1 MTEQSAVHTGT
12 LFGYIN
18 CTLPASKKYS
28 PQLICNTGDGSMLF
42 AINALLGSCQ
52 SFVFSVAFVSSS
64 GLAALKNALVETKAR
79 GTIITSTYMDFN
91 DPGVLR
97 ELLLLENCDVYL
109 ADEERR
115 FHAKGYVF
123 NHEAGT
129 TGIVGEKVPAR
140 SRGTSRT
147 ISPTLLSGFSLVWC
161 GNLGHIGT

>member
-79 GTIITSTYMDFN
+79 GTT
-91 DPGVLR
+91 
-97 ELLLLENCDVYL
+97 
-109 ADEERR
+109 A
-115 FHAKGYVF
+115 
-123 NHEAGT
+123 
-129 TGIVGEKVPAR
+129 IVGEKVPAW
-140 SRGTSRT
+140 S
-147 ISPTLLSGFSLVWC
+147 
-161 GNLGHIGT
+161 